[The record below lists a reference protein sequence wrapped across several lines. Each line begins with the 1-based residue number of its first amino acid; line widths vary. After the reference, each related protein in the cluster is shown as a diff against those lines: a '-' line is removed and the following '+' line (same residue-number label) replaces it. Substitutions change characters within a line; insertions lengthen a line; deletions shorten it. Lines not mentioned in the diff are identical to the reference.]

1 MDKYEVLSEYFGY
14 SSFREGQLNV
24 IDSLLSGQDT
34 LAVMPT
40 GAGKSICFQV
50 PALLF
55 TGITIVVSP
64 LISLMKDQVNALIQ
78 NGVKAAYLNSSLNE
92 KQISLALTRARK
104 GAYKIIY
111 VAPERLNTHAFSA
124 LCDEVE
130 ISMVVVDE
138 AHCVSQ
144 WGQDF
149 RPNYLKIK
157 DFVNRFSKRPV
168 VCACTATATERVRRD
183 IIELIGLLGPTV
195 SILSFDRKNLY
206 FEVVKPKNKPETLKQ
221 YLALYKGRSGIIYCS
236 SRKTTDRLYEVLSA
250 QGLSVTKYHA
260 GLSAQERK
268 QNQEEFVN
276 DDKQIIVAT
285 NAFGMGID
293 KSNVSFVIHYNM
305 PGDIESY
312 YQEAGR
318 AGRDGCSADC
328 ILMYNAGDIRTQRFF
343 IENPSENEELSSLD
357 AARLRK
363 LRLRKLDDMIGY
375 AECKG
380 CLRRYILSYFGESTA
395 EKCGNCSSCR
405 NDDSKESLNQYAK
418 MILSCIVRTG
428 QNVNSELITDILKGN
443 VTSQVSEKGFDRLST
458 FGLMKNVPLAKVSEI
473 INLLIRNGYIDSD
486 GGRLRITE
494 KSKSV
499 LFSGKSV
506 DFSARKA
513 RQNLSS
519 DDENESF
526 DSDLFDLLKKL
537 RKEIASNKRIPAF
550 TVFTDATLKIM
561 SSKKPTNIKEFSEIP
576 GVGEVKKDKY
586 AALFIREIKAYELR
600 TGFQSNADLPQKPK
614 WNF

>member
-1 MDKYEVLSEYFGY
+1 MVLDKYEALSEYFGY
-14 SSFREGQLNV
+14 TSFRDGQLNV
-24 IDSLLSGQDT
+24 IDSLLSGKDT

-40 GAGKSICFQV
+40 GAGKSICFQI

-55 TGITIVVSP
+55 PGITIVVSP
-64 LISLMKDQVNALIQ
+64 LISLMKDQVNSLIQ
-78 NGVKAAYLNSSLNE
+78 NGIKAAYLNSSLNE
-92 KQISLALTRARK
+92 RQISLALSRAQK

-111 VAPERLNTHAFSA
+111 VAPERLNTQGFLA
-124 LCDEVE
+124 LCKTVE

-149 RPNYLKIK
+149 RPNYLKIR
-157 DFVNRFSKRPV
+157 DFINHFSNRPV
-168 VCACTATATERVRRD
+168 VCACTATATEKVRTD
-183 IIELIGLLGPTV
+183 IIGLIGLESPAV
-195 SILSFDRKNLY
+195 SVLSFDRKNLY
-206 FEVVKPKNKPETLKQ
+206 FEVVKPKNKPEKLKQ
-221 YLALYKGRSGIIYCS
+221 YLDLYKDRSGIIYCS
-236 SRKTTDRLYEVLSA
+236 SRKTTDRIYESLSA
-250 QGLSVTKYHA
+250 QGRSVTKYHA
-260 GLSAQERK
+260 GLDAQERK
-268 QNQEEFVN
+268 HNQDEFVN

-328 ILMYNAGDIRTQRFF
+328 ILMYNAADIRTQRFF
-343 IENPSENEELSSLD
+343 IDNPAENEELSGHD

-375 AECKG
+375 AEYTG
-380 CLRRYILSYFGESTA
+380 CLRQYILSYFGERTA
-395 EKCGNCSSCR
+395 EKCGNCSACR
-405 NDDSKESLNQYAK
+405 NDDTKESLTKYSK

-428 QNVNSELITDILKGN
+428 QNVQEKLITDILKGN
-443 VTSQVSEKGFDRLST
+443 ITAEVSVKHFENLST
-458 FGLMKNVPLAKVSEI
+458 FGLMKNVPLSKVSAI
-473 INLLIRNGYIDSD
+473 IKQLIRNGYIDSQD
-486 GGRLRITE
+486 GKLRITE
-494 KSKSV
+494 KSKPVLYTDKPIEFAYTKVARRDIADDVDKNFDPV
-499 LFSGKSV
+499 LF
-506 DFSARKA
+506 DI
-513 RQNLSS
+513 
-519 DDENESF
+519 
-526 DSDLFDLLKKL
+526 LKRL
-537 RKEIASNKRIPAF
+537 RKEIAAKKRVPAF

-561 SSKKPTNIKEFSEIP
+561 ASRKPVNIREFSAIP

-586 AALFIREIKAYELR
+586 AALFIREIKAYEL
-600 TGFQSNADLPQKPK
+600 QNKADSSAAK

>member
-50 PALLF
+50 PALMF
-55 TGITIVVSP
+55 SGVTIVVSP

-157 DFVNRFSKRPV
+157 DFINRFSKRPV
-168 VCACTATATERVRRD
+168 VCACTATATERVRKD
-183 IIELIGLLGPTV
+183 IIELIGLLRPSV

-305 PGDIESY
+305 PGNIESY

-357 AARLRK
+357 AAKLRK

-375 AECKG
+375 AECTG

-405 NDDSKESLNQYAK
+405 NDDSKESLNQYSK

-443 VTSQVSEKGFDRLST
+443 ATSQVSEKGFDRLST

-486 GGRLRITE
+486 AGRLRITE

-513 RQNLSS
+513 RQNLSA
-519 DDENESF
+519 DDESESF
-526 DSDLFDLLKKL
+526 DRDLFDILKKL
-537 RKEIASNKRIPAF
+537 RKEIASSKRIPAF

-600 TGFQSNADLPQKPK
+600 TGFQSNADLPRKPK

>member
-1 MDKYEVLSEYFGY
+1 MVLDKYEALSEYFGY
-14 SSFREGQLNV
+14 TSFRDGQSDV
-24 IDSLLSGQDT
+24 IDSLLSGKDT

-40 GAGKSICFQV
+40 GAGKSICFQI

-55 TGITIVVSP
+55 SGITVVVSP

-78 NGVKAAYLNSSLNE
+78 NGIKAAYLNSSLNE
-92 KQISLALTRARK
+92 RQISLALSRAQK

-111 VAPERLNTHAFSA
+111 VAPERLNTQGFLA
-124 LCDEVE
+124 LCENVE

-157 DFVNRFSKRPV
+157 DFINHFSTRPV
-168 VCACTATATERVRRD
+168 VCACTATATEKVRTD
-183 IIELIGLLGPTV
+183 IIGLIGLDKPAV
-195 SILSFDRKNLY
+195 SVLSFDRENLY
-206 FEVVKPKNKPETLKQ
+206 FEVVKPKNKPEKLKE
-221 YLALYKGRSGIIYCS
+221 YLDLYKGRSGIIYCS
-236 SRKTTDRLYEVLSA
+236 SRKTTDRIYESLSA
-250 QGLSVTKYHA
+250 QGRSVTKYHA
-260 GLSAQERK
+260 GLDAQERK
-268 QNQEEFVN
+268 HNQDEFVN

-328 ILMYNAGDIRTQRFF
+328 ILMYNAADIRTQRFF
-343 IENPSENEELSSLD
+343 IDNPAENEELSGRD
-357 AARLRK
+357 AARIRK

-375 AECKG
+375 AECTG
-380 CLRRYILSYFGESTA
+380 CLRQYILSYFGESTA
-395 EKCGNCSSCR
+395 DKCGNCSSCQ
-405 NDDSKESLNQYAK
+405 NDDNNESLTKYSK

-428 QNVNSELITDILKGN
+428 QNVQEKLIADILKGN
-443 VTSQVSEKGFDRLST
+443 ITTEVSEKHFENLST
-458 FGLMKNVPLAKVSEI
+458 FGLMKNVPLSKVSEI
-473 INLLIRNGYIDSD
+473 INSLIKNGYIDSENAK
-486 GGRLRITE
+486 LRITE
-494 KSKSV
+494 KSKPV
-499 LFSGKSV
+499 LFAGKQIELAYTKAV
-506 DFSARKA
+506 RKDFT
-513 RQNLSS
+513 
-519 DDENESF
+519 DDVDENF
-526 DSDLFDLLKKL
+526 DPALFDILKRL
-537 RKEIASNKRIPAF
+537 RKDIAAKKRVPAF

-561 SSKKPTNIKEFSEIP
+561 ASRKPVNIREFSAIP

-586 AALFIREIKAYELR
+586 AALFIREIKAYEL
-600 TGFQSNADLPQKPK
+600 QNKADSMTTK